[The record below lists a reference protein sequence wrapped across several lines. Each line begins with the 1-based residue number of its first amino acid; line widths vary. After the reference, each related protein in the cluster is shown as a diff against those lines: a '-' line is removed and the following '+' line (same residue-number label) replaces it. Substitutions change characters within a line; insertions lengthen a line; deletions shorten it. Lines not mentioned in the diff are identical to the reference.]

1 MKDNYKEFCFE
12 EYKRI
17 FDERFSSL
25 NIKDSEKRRTES
37 QRIAI
42 RESSIKAI
50 KAFPEVE
57 PSAIWKSIYVAH
69 VHNISGIAD
78 PKVIVAIISADNSWK
93 KSSGHAF
100 EEMIKEPANLTL
112 RKHGIEVI
120 LQREL
125 NLLLHEKRLTNEVRD
140 ISWLKEQVASS
151 IFDLYLT
158 LNEGDNYLLFG
169 CIQSKTS
176 IRDRVTRD
184 REPSINAMKAFFMSI
199 AVVLDGD
206 FLRLPKFKNMV
217 NGNSSEYD
225 INGWHGMYV
234 FTNEP
239 LENDR
244 IHGIDISMEKFVQ
257 DVIKGAEF
265 WKKQRQWFDHK
276 WRPTSNT

>member
-17 FDERFSSL
+17 FDERFLSL

-42 RESSIKAI
+42 LESSIAAI

-100 EEMIKEPANLTL
+100 EEMIKELANLTL
-112 RKHGIEVI
+112 RQHGIEVI

-125 NLLLHEKRLTNEVRD
+125 TLLLHEKRLTNEVRD
-140 ISWLKEQVASS
+140 ISWLKEQVTSS
-151 IFDLYLT
+151 VFDLYLT
-158 LNEGDNYLLFG
+158 LNEGENYRLFG

-199 AVVLDGD
+199 AIVLDGD

-225 INGWHGMYV
+225 INGWHSMYV

-265 WKKQRQWFDHK
+265 WKKQRQWFDYK
-276 WRPTSNT
+276 WRPTSNS